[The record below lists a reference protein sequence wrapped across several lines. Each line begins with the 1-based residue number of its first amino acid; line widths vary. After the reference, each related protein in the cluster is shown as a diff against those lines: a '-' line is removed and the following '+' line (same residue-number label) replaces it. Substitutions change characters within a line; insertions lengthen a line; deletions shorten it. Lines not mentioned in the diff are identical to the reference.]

1 MMKYI
6 ASLLIVMM
14 TFNAMAS
21 EQVVLNV
28 GEKAPF
34 QGLLVD
40 DELFQ
45 YIQDRIDRI
54 DAAESALIKQNDM
67 LIEVQKQK
75 IVLEFER
82 DIAIA
87 NSEKKDTAI
96 VIIMMIAAALVA
108 GK

>member
-6 ASLLIVMM
+6 ASVLIVMM
-14 TFNAMAS
+14 TFNASAG

-45 YIQDRIDRI
+45 YIQDRIDKI

-82 DIAIA
+82 DIAIDKF
-87 NSEKKDTAI
+87 EQHKWTTTI
-96 VIIMMIAAALVA
+96 LWFLVGALAVS
-108 GK
+108 K